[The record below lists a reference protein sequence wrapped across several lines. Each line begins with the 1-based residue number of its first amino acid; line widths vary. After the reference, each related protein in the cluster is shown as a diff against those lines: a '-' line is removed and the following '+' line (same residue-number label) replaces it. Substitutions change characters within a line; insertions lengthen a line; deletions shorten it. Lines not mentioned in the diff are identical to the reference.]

1 MEGNMNNM
9 SAAANS
15 SSNTG
20 LYIGLGVGA
29 AVIGTG
35 MFIAGRRWERKH
47 PKAAKETKKEKKEEK
62 KD

>member
-1 MEGNMNNM
+1 MEGNMNNV
-9 SAAANS
+9 SAANSS

-20 LYIGLGVGA
+20 LYIGIAAGA

-47 PKAAKETKKEKKEEK
+47 PKAAKETKKKEEK